1 MRYPVSGILATG
13 LGAATEAAR
22 YLLGVTHTAGRTLWL
37 RGAWALATASGG
49 QVALMDAS
57 ESATTVESKIRF
69 RFYAASHAPVSN
81 ASDVGLLRPAGSPYG
96 KVDFPAPG
104 IKFAT
109 DCVIVI
115 PGVPADFSTLAVA
128 HAGGYGYEEA

>member
-1 MRYPVSGILATG
+1 MRYPVSGVLATA

-22 YLLGVTHTAGRTLWL
+22 FLLGATHTSGRVLWL

-49 QVALMDAS
+49 QVVLMDAS

-69 RFYAASHAPVSN
+69 RFTCASYVAAATDNLAYGPN
-81 ASDVGLLRPAGSPYG
+81 YG
-96 KVDFPAPG
+96 KIEFPAPG
-104 IKFAT
+104 VKFAT

-128 HAGGYGYEEA
+128 HAGGWGYEEG